1 MLFLYCFFFTFDLMI
16 STSWSKLSNIIETF
30 DLLKK
35 LLLISW
41 NSISWSFT
49 SQSLL
54 KKFSRDLSKS
64 LRDTKYR
71 PVLGCE
77 TLPLLPLLPNYL
89 NFQFLF
95 SRFCLIFF
103 IDFDSEGAVN
113 IFRARSGSEKSL
125 LLQACKFKASKQ
137 RMFWI
142 IVLVLSLP

>member
-1 MLFLYCFFFTFDLMI
+1 MI
-16 STSWSKLSNIIETF
+16 VLSTSWSKLSNIIETF

-35 LLLISW
+35 LLLISR

-49 SQSLL
+49 SKSLL

-77 TLPLLPLLPNYL
+77 TLPLLPLLPDYL
-89 NFQFLF
+89 NFHFFF
-95 SRFCLIFF
+95 SRFSLIYF
-103 IDFDSEGAVN
+103 IDFDLEGAVN

-125 LLQACKFKASKQ
+125 LLQACKSKASKH
-137 RMFWI
+137 RMIWI
-142 IVLVLSLP
+142 LVLVLSLPYSLFHDLR